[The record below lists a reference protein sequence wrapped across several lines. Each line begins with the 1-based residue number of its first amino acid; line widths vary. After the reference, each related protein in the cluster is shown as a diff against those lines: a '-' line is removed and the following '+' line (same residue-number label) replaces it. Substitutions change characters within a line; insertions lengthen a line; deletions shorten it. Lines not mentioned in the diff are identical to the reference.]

1 MDLPVEE
8 LVLRAKDGD
17 KNALE
22 EIVRRIQ
29 HKIFGLSFRMLGSP
43 ADAEDAAQEIIIKI
57 ITHLSEFRG
66 ESSFLF
72 WAYRIASNHLL
83 TARKQKAEESGVS
96 LDLLEGL
103 VSDHH
108 AEGGS
113 LIHKTP
119 EIDLMREESRANCVQ
134 TVLTCLERDER
145 LAFILGEIFEFNS
158 KEGAF
163 ILDVS
168 PEAFRKRLSRGRA
181 RIRSFMLRNCGLVN
195 ERNPCNCDKRISR
208 DLENDPVAHER
219 LQFAGGKPPQN
230 NAYVLRRLRELNEVE
245 RVAFLFRTYPDYATP
260 DSFMLFFKDLI
271 ESGAYR
277 ILTD

>member
-1 MDLPVEE
+1 MDSPLEN
-8 LVLRAKDGD
+8 LALRAKDGD

-29 HKIFGLSFRMLGSP
+29 HRIFGLSLRMLGYP

-66 ESSFLF
+66 ECSFLF
-72 WAYRIASNHLL
+72 WACRIASNHLL
-83 TARKQKAEESGVS
+83 TARKQKAEENGVS
-96 LDLLEGL
+96 LDLLEDMIG
-103 VSDHH
+103 DHH
-108 AEGGS
+108 TEYRLS
-113 LIHKTP
+113 VHTTP
-119 EIDLMREESRANCVQ
+119 ETDLLRAESRATCVQ
-134 TVLTCLERDER
+134 TLLISLDRDER

-181 RIRSFMLRNCGLVN
+181 RIRGFMLRNCGLVN
-195 ERNPCNCDKRISR
+195 NRNPCHCDRRVSQDLQNDMRSR
-208 DLENDPVAHER
+208 EPLLFVSGN
-219 LQFAGGKPPQN
+219 PPQN
-230 NAYVLRRLRELNEVE
+230 NDYVLRRLRELNEVE
-245 RVAFLFRTYPDYATP
+245 RVAFLFRTYPDYAPP
-260 DSFMLFFKDLI
+260 DSFVEFFKDLI